1 MSQQAAFRIHNDEQG
16 YRSAIESIAIPEPRA
31 GEVLL
36 RVSASS
42 VNYKDAL
49 AGTGR
54 GKVIKRFPLTG
65 GIDAAGIVEQ
75 SRHPSWKPGDAA
87 IATGFGMAYDHDG
100 GYAETLCVPG
110 DWLAAL
116 PDGLSLREAMI
127 LGTAGFTAALAVH
140 RMLVNGQHPDL
151 GPILVTGAS
160 GGVGCIAISLFAQLG
175 FEVVAVSSKASL
187 QPWLSALGAA
197 RILGRDELPGG
208 DRPLEKAVWGGAVD
222 NVGGAMLGRITRT
235 LVPNGNIASIGLA
248 GGTALETTGG
258 PSFLRRDPLRR
269 PYAPELWR
277 HLAADWRPRP
287 RCSSARGPAH
297 AFESLAG
304 KPTAPWSPQERG
316 SQAIH
321 SRGWQHRLIVRVA
334 VESVGV
340 KPPSFPDG
348 SRSSQPGAQHADLA
362 EDRASSTLR

>member
-1 MSQQAAFRIHNDEQG
+1 MSRQAAFRIHNDEQG

-160 GGVGCIAISLFAQLG
+160 GGVGCIAISLFTQLG

-248 GGTALETTGG
+248 GGTALETTVM
-258 PSFLRRDPLRR
+258 PFILRGIGLLGCNSVDVAFPLR
-269 PYAPELWR
+269 AELWR
-277 HLAADWRPRP
+277 HLAADWRPQDLDLVV
-287 RCSSARGPAH
+287 SNEVQLDGLAAV
-297 AFESLAG
+297 FESMLAG
-304 KPTAPWSPQERG
+304 KTHGRILVTSG
-316 SQAIH
+316 
-321 SRGWQHRLIVRVA
+321 
-334 VESVGV
+334 
-340 KPPSFPDG
+340 
-348 SRSSQPGAQHADLA
+348 
-362 EDRASSTLR
+362 

>member
-1 MSQQAAFRIHNDEQG
+1 MSQQSAFRIHNDEQG
-16 YRSAIESIAIPEPRA
+16 YRGIIESIAIPEPRA

-87 IATGFGMAYDHDG
+87 IATGFGMAFDHDG

-116 PDGLSLREAMI
+116 PEGLSPREAMI

-140 RMLVNGQHPDL
+140 RLLVNGQHPEL
-151 GPILVTGAS
+151 GPILVNGAS
-160 GGVGCIAISLFAQLG
+160 GGVGCIAISLLAQLG
-175 FEVVAVSSKASL
+175 FEVVAVSNKATLSDWL
-187 QPWLSALGAA
+187 QALGAA

-208 DRPLEKAVWGGAVD
+208 DRPLEKALWGGAID

-248 GGTALETTGG
+248 GGAELETTVM
-258 PSFLRRDPLRR
+258 PFILRGIALLGCNSVDVAFPLR
-269 PYAPELWR
+269 AELWR
-277 HLAADWRPRP
+277 HLAGDWRPRDLEALV
-287 RCSSARGPAH
+287 SAEVQLDGLPAV
-297 AFESLAG
+297 FEKMLAG
-304 KPTAPWSPQERG
+304 ETHGR
-316 SQAIH
+316 I
-321 SRGWQHRLIVRVA
+321 LVT
-334 VESVGV
+334 
-340 KPPSFPDG
+340 PS
-348 SRSSQPGAQHADLA
+348 
-362 EDRASSTLR
+362 